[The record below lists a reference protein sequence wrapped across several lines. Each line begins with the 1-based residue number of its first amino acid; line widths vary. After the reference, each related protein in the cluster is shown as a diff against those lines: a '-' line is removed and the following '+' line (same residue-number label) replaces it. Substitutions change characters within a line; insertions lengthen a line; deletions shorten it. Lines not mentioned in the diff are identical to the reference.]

1 MFETDENG
9 ILTGRYFGRC
19 NVKDYQNGYMPK
31 GKKELAL
38 EVFAQSVDILIES
51 DKVSRSIRTT
61 KDYDLVNI
69 AFYDLAESL
78 QKKADRM
85 KK

>member
-1 MFETDENG
+1 M
-9 ILTGRYFGRC
+9 I
-19 NVKDYQNGYMPK
+19 
-31 GKKELAL
+31 LAL

-78 QKKADRM
+78 QKKADGM
-85 KK
+85 KKVN

>member
-1 MFETDENG
+1 M
-9 ILTGRYFGRC
+9 I
-19 NVKDYQNGYMPK
+19 
-31 GKKELAL
+31 LAL

-78 QKKADRM
+78 QKKADGM
-85 KK
+85 KKSQLTINNYYLI

>member
-1 MFETDENG
+1 M
-9 ILTGRYFGRC
+9 I
-19 NVKDYQNGYMPK
+19 
-31 GKKELAL
+31 LAL

-61 KDYDLVNI
+61 EDYDLVNI

-78 QKKADRM
+78 QKKADGM
-85 KK
+85 KKSQLTINNYYLI

>member
-1 MFETDENG
+1 MT
-9 ILTGRYFGRC
+9 
-19 NVKDYQNGYMPK
+19 
-31 GKKELAL
+31 KKEAMILAL

-51 DKVSRSIRTT
+51 DEVSRSIQTT

>member
-1 MFETDENG
+1 MEMEELKNKYSFSDGLMEKINMTKREAM
-9 ILTGRYFGRC
+9 I
-19 NVKDYQNGYMPK
+19 
-31 GKKELAL
+31 LAL

-61 KDYDLVNI
+61 EDYDLVNI

-78 QKKADRM
+78 QKKADGM
-85 KK
+85 KKVN

>member
-1 MFETDENG
+1 M
-9 ILTGRYFGRC
+9 I
-19 NVKDYQNGYMPK
+19 
-31 GKKELAL
+31 LAL

-51 DKVSRSIRTT
+51 DEVSRSIRTT

-85 KK
+85 KRLINY